1 MEKHVKS
8 FWNYIKEFRGTAD
21 LDNVFLKWAANNNL
35 TLNDAQKVWQ
45 RVNKDVYATFGKKEA
60 VSINATPEEL
70 KEMGLSGGQLTPELG
85 MGTGDLTELNEEL
98 DTTGQPEIGTTP
110 TDSPEEK
117 DILSTLEDEDE
128 GTPSPTE
135 GEVPTTEIP
144 ELAGTPPP
152 PPM

>member
-70 KEMGLSGGQLTPELG
+70 KEMG
-85 MGTGDLTELNEEL
+85 
-98 DTTGQPEIGTTP
+98 
-110 TDSPEEK
+110 
-117 DILSTLEDEDE
+117 
-128 GTPSPTE
+128 
-135 GEVPTTEIP
+135 VW
-144 ELAGTPPP
+144 
-152 PPM
+152 

>member
-45 RVNKDVYATFGKKEA
+45 RVNRDIYTTFGKTA
-60 VSINATPEEL
+60 DINVSYTGEDAKNFQST
-70 KEMGLSGGQLTPELG
+70 MSGGQPTPDLG
-85 MGTGDLTELNEEL
+85 MGINDSTELNEEL
-98 DTTGQPEIGTTP
+98 DTAGQSEIGTTP
-110 TDSPEEK
+110 TGSPEEK

-128 GTPSPTE
+128 GTPPSTE

-152 PPM
+152 M